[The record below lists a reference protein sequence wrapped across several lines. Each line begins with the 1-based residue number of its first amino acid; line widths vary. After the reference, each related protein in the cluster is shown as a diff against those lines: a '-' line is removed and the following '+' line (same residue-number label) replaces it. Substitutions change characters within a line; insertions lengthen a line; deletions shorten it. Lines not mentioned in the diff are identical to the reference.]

1 MDDRPVLFLSYSGV
15 LGGAER
21 VLLDCATRLGR
32 PALVAC
38 PEGPLAA
45 TARGAGLRVTP
56 IRDRSLHLRGSRAQ
70 AGRRLGGLAL
80 DAARLARR
88 HRPAALLAWSARS
101 VLAAA
106 AAPLSGTPWLAVH
119 HDLLPSAGVAAA
131 VRAASRRADGVVA
144 TSRAVARD
152 LRVAAGEPHA
162 EGAPAAGATILHP
175 GIDLDAWTPLPPAE
189 GPPRALVLG
198 ALVPWKRADLAL
210 EIAARIPDLRLE
222 LAGATLPGDREGFE
236 DGLRVRAALR
246 DLAGRVTFS
255 GAVADPRA
263 ALARSHLLLHCADA
277 EPFGMALLEALA
289 TGRPVAAPA
298 AAGPLEIVEDG
309 AGRLYAPGD
318 PDAGAEAVRALL
330 GDTAAPAAARARA
343 ERFPVE
349 ASAARLAAAVEA
361 IAR

>member
-45 TARGAGLRVTP
+45 AARGAGLRVDP
-56 IRDRSLHLRGSRAQ
+56 IRNRSLHLRGSRAAAAQ
-70 AGRRLGGLAL
+70 RLGGLAV

-88 HRPAALLAWSARS
+88 HRPAALVAWSARAM
-101 VLAAA
+101 LAAA

-119 HDLLPSAGVAAA
+119 HDLPPSAGVGAA

-144 TSRAVARD
+144 ASHAVARG
-152 LRVAAGEPHA
+152 LRVSAA
-162 EGAPAAGATILHP
+162 ILHP
-175 GIDLDAWTPLPPAE
+175 GIDLAAWAPLPRAE

-210 EIAARIPDLRLE
+210 EIAARVPELQLE
-222 LAGATLPGDREGFE
+222 LAGAALPGDGAGFE
-236 DGLRVRAALR
+236 VGLRVRAALR
-246 DLAGRVTFS
+246 DLAGRVTFC
-255 GAVADPRA
+255 GALPDPRA
-263 ALARSHLLLHCADA
+263 ALARSHVLLHCADA

-298 AAGPLEIVEDG
+298 AAGPLEIVEGG
-309 AGRLYAPGD
+309 AGRLFAPGD
-318 PDAGAEAVRALL
+318 AAAGAEAVEALL
-330 GDTAAPAAARARA
+330 ADPAAPAAARARA

>member
-1 MDDRPVLFLSYSGV
+1 MDDPPVLFLSYSGV

-21 VLLDCATRLGR
+21 VLLDCAVRLGR

-45 TARGAGLRVTP
+45 AARGAGLKVEP
-56 IRDRSLHLRGSRAQ
+56 IRNRSLHLRRARV
-70 AGRRLGGLAL
+70 AAVGRLGGLTV

-88 HRPAALLAWSARS
+88 HRPAALVAWSARA

-106 AAPLSGTPWLAVH
+106 AAPLAGTPWLAVH
-119 HDLLPSAGVAAA
+119 HDLLPGRGGRAA
-131 VRAASRRADGVVA
+131 VGAASRRADGVVA
-144 TSRAVARD
+144 ASHAVARE
-152 LRVAAGEPHA
+152 LRV
-162 EGAPAAGATILHP
+162 PATVLHP
-175 GIDLDAWTPLPPAE
+175 GVDLEAWRVLPPAE

-198 ALVPWKRADLAL
+198 ALVPWKRPALAL
-210 EIAARIPDLRLE
+210 EIAARVPALELE
-222 LAGATLPGDREGFE
+222 LAGAPLPGDGTALEA
-236 DGLRVRAALR
+236 GLRRRAAQG

-255 GAVADPRA
+255 GPLADPRE
-263 ALARSHLLLHCADA
+263 ALARAHLLLHCADA

-330 GDTAAPAAARARA
+330 EDAAAPAAARARA

>member
-1 MDDRPVLFLSYSGV
+1 MDGRPVLFLSYSGV

-21 VLLDCATRLGR
+21 VLLDCATRLAR

-45 TARGAGLRVTP
+45 AARGAGLGVDP
-56 IRDRSLHLRGSRAQ
+56 IRNRSLRMRGARA
-70 AGRRLGGLAL
+70 AAARGLGGLAL
-80 DAARLARR
+80 DTARLARR
-88 HRPAALLAWSARS
+88 HRPAALLAWGSRA

-131 VRAASRRADGVVA
+131 VRPATVRADGAVA
-144 TSRAVARD
+144 TSEAVARD
-152 LRVAAGEPHA
+152 LRRGGV
-162 EGAPAAGATILHP
+162 TILHP
-175 GIDLDAWTPLPPAE
+175 GVDLAAWPPQGAPE

-210 EIAARIPDLRLE
+210 EIAARIPELGLE
-222 LAGATLPGDREGFE
+222 LAGAPLPGDDDGFAGALRE
-236 DGLRVRAALR
+236 RAAAP
-246 DLAGRVTFS
+246 DLAGRVTFA
-255 GAVADPRA
+255 GALADPRP
-263 ALARSHLLLHCADA
+263 ALARAHVLLHCADA

-289 TGRPVAAPA
+289 SGRPVAAPA
-298 AAGPLEIVEDG
+298 AAGPLEIVAGD
-309 AGRLYAPGD
+309 AGRLYEPGD
-318 PDAGAEAVRALL
+318 ADDGARAVRALL
-330 GDTAAPAAARARA
+330 GSPGARAAARARA

-349 ASAARLAAAVEA
+349 ASAARLRAAVEA

>member
-21 VLLDCATRLGR
+21 ALLDCAVRLGR

-45 TARGAGLRVTP
+45 AVRGAGLEVEP
-56 IRDRSLHLRGSRAQ
+56 IRNRSLHLRRARLI
-70 AGRRLGGLAL
+70 AVGRLGGLAV

-88 HRPAALLAWSARS
+88 RRPAALVAWSARA

-106 AAPLSGTPWLAVH
+106 AAPLAGTPWLAVH
-119 HDLLPSAGVAAA
+119 HDLLPGTGVRTA
-131 VRAASRRADGVVA
+131 VRTATRRAGGIVA
-144 TSRAVARD
+144 TSRAVARE
-152 LRVAAGEPHA
+152 LRLP
-162 EGAPAAGATILHP
+162 PADGGVTILHP
-175 GIDLDAWTPLPPAE
+175 GVDLAAWRVLPPAD

-198 ALVPWKRADLAL
+198 ALVPWKRPDLAL
-210 EIAARIPDLRLE
+210 EIAARVPGLELE
-222 LAGATLPGDREGFE
+222 LAGAPLPGDRGALEE
-236 DGLRVRAALR
+236 ALRARAAQG

-255 GAVADPRA
+255 GALADPRG
-263 ALARSHLLLHCADA
+263 ALARAHLLLHCADA

-289 TGRPVAAPA
+289 CGRPVAAPA
-298 AAGPLEIVEDG
+298 AGGPLEIVEEG

-318 PDAGAEAVRALL
+318 AAAGAEAVQALL
-330 GDTAAPAAARARA
+330 DGATSPEAARARA

-349 ASAARLAAAVEA
+349 ASAARLATAVEA

>member
-1 MDDRPVLFLSYSGV
+1 M
-15 LGGAER
+15 
-21 VLLDCATRLGR
+21 
-32 PALVAC
+32 
-38 PEGPLAA
+38 
-45 TARGAGLRVTP
+45 
-56 IRDRSLHLRGSRAQ
+56 
-70 AGRRLGGLAL
+70 
-80 DAARLARR
+80 
-88 HRPAALLAWSARS
+88 
-101 VLAAA
+101 LAAA

-144 TSRAVARD
+144 TSHAVARD
-152 LRVAAGEPHA
+152 LRGGARDDPAPGRRPRRLAACCR
-162 EGAPAAGATILHP
+162 AP
-175 GIDLDAWTPLPPAE
+175 E

-222 LAGATLPGDREGFE
+222 LAGATLPGDRDGFE
-236 DGLRVRAALR
+236 VGLRVRAALR

-255 GAVADPRA
+255 GALPDPRVGARPLARAA
-263 ALARSHLLLHCADA
+263 ALRGRRAVRDGAAGGARDAAARS
-277 EPFGMALLEALA
+277 PRRPPP
-289 TGRPVAAPA
+289 GRS
-298 AAGPLEIVEDG
+298 
-309 AGRLYAPGD
+309 RSSKTAPGGSTRRAT

-330 GDTAAPAAARARA
+330 DDAAAPAAARARA